1 MPLALLGISFL
12 SPEDAIFVLAAAVPV
27 AAYLVSER
35 RSGRIRAALRLR
47 GPGRRALAPV
57 LSALVVLPALVA
69 VAAAQPVVVRRQT
82 IHERGDAQAFF
93 ILDTSLSMDASAGP
107 GEPTRL
113 ARAKR
118 LASQLQTR
126 LADVPVGLAGMTD
139 RVLPYVMPTT
149 DPALFRRTLAQ
160 SVGINEPPPSQDYRR
175 QRATNLQALVPVLN
189 ANFFSLGTK
198 RKLVVV
204 FTDGEAP
211 TDLQLLGLGLGAD
224 RKISP
229 VFVHVSAPGERIYH
243 HGKPDPYYTTDPTS
257 GHTLAHAAAVT
268 SGYVY
273 DENQLGKIA
282 STARRIVGRGP
293 DTGHVSA
300 YARIALAPWIA
311 LAGIF
316 PLGFLLYRRNF

>member
-1 MPLALLGISFL
+1 MPLALFGVSFL
-12 SPEDAIFVLAAAVPV
+12 SPGDAVFVLAAAVPV
-27 AAYLVSER
+27 AAYLATER
-35 RSGRIRAALRLR
+35 RAGRVRAALRLR

-57 LSALVVLPALVA
+57 LAALVVLPALVA

-93 ILDTSLSMDASAGP
+93 IVDTSLSMDASAGP
-107 GEPTRL
+107 GQPTRL

-118 LASQLQTR
+118 LALQLQAR

-149 DPALFRRTLAQ
+149 DPALFRQTLAQ
-160 SVGINEPPPSQDYRR
+160 SAGINEPLPSQDYGR

-189 ANFFSLGTK
+189 ANFFSSATK

-211 TDLQLLGLGLGAD
+211 PDLQLLGLGVEHRLA
-224 RKISP
+224 P

-243 HGKPDPYYTTDPTS
+243 HGRPDPNYTTDPTS
-257 GHTLAHAAAVT
+257 GHILARAAALT
-268 SGYVY
+268 GGSVY
-273 DENQLGKIA
+273 GENQLGQIA

-293 DTGHVSA
+293 ETGHVSA
-300 YARIALAPWIA
+300 YARIALAPWVA
-311 LAGIF
+311 LAGVF

>member
-1 MPLALLGISFL
+1 MPLALFGITFL
-12 SPEDAIFVLAAAVPV
+12 SPEGAVFALAAAVPV
-27 AAYLVSER
+27 AAYLVTER

-69 VAAAQPVVVRRQT
+69 VAAAQPVVVRRQS
-82 IHERGDAQAFF
+82 IHERSDAQAFF

-107 GEPTRL
+107 GEATRL

-118 LASQLQTR
+118 LASQLQAR
-126 LADVPVGLAGMTD
+126 LADVPIGLAGMTD

-160 SVGINEPPPSQDYRR
+160 SVGINEPQPSQDYRR

-189 ANFFSLGTK
+189 ANFFSLGTN

-211 TDLQLLGLGLGAD
+211 SDLQLLSLGIEKKLA
-224 RKISP
+224 P

-243 HGKPDPYYTTDPTS
+243 HGKPDPNYTTDPTS
-257 GHTLAHAAAVT
+257 GHILAHAAAMT
-268 SGYVY
+268 GGSVY
-273 DENQLGKIA
+273 DESQLGKIA
-282 STARRIVGRGP
+282 SAARRIVGRGP
-293 DTGHVSA
+293 ETGQVSA
-300 YARIALAPWIA
+300 YARIALAPWVA